1 MFETQREQDT
11 ETWARSQKFYPQ
23 VSFWC
28 FKQGYI
34 GIGAF
39 VFSHLVPLEDEFEED
54 EVLEGKR
61 CKETTEVVQVM
72 MMGPE
77 LGDKRRNTG
86 EK

>member
-1 MFETQREQDT
+1 M
-11 ETWARSQKFYPQ
+11 
-23 VSFWC
+23 
-28 FKQGYI
+28 
-34 GIGAF
+34 
-39 VFSHLVPLEDEFEED
+39 PLEDEFEED